1 MKTKQYQGIDYQF
14 RPSSYSEPQDPL
26 ETILLNVKGTNRRKM
41 IRDYWK
47 AGKIDELNET
57 LLQDSIDGGQ
67 RHSLEMIHPS
77 FMGGEYLPDLEGSET
92 EIARIEL
99 ESTTSDV
106 ISIRTAL
113 DPAGFR
119 YRIVDEYDSE
129 FEQPFETSEQWLGI
143 PVHESSGTV
152 LEAAERIPQYSREPF
167 ALSDSNGHPA
177 KQNPYFETIVRQP
190 LNGNGARVPIG
201 IFSKTYSLL
210 QHRTVLDRALAAIKS
225 AGVGPDEIYAELRL
239 TEHGERMAL

>member
-67 RHSLEMIHPS
+67 RDSLEMIHPS

-129 FEQPFETSEQWLGI
+129 FEQPFETSERLLTLEELIEFING
-143 PVHESSGTV
+143 SGPPDFDGGLALVYNNTNV
-152 LEAAERIPQYSREPF
+152 QDSDRASLRHFTTITSALYPQLYEHFERVFDEWAREPQEEE
-167 ALSDSNGHPA
+167 S
-177 KQNPYFETIVRQP
+177 
-190 LNGNGARVPIG
+190 
-201 IFSKTYSLL
+201 
-210 QHRTVLDRALAAIKS
+210 
-225 AGVGPDEIYAELRL
+225 
-239 TEHGERMAL
+239 